1 MKQRTGG
8 PRGAAGVEA
17 LVQLLRYASTLIAQD
32 QEERICAQSG
42 AELDQRQQ
50 PPVEGPP
57 VAALVRGHEMIADEL
72 LLEGLSTTRFERAT
86 LTLLAPS

>member
-32 QEERICAQSG
+32 QEERTAG
-42 AELDQRQQ
+42 R
-50 PPVEGPP
+50 
-57 VAALVRGHEMIADEL
+57 AA
-72 LLEGLSTTRFERAT
+72 EGLLWGASAHVCHHY
-86 LTLLAPS
+86 APASAVVGEMKEEL